1 MPCALTQ
8 GYNLDCRS
16 SYGGVKEVYVI
27 EFENVTATTVSA
39 GGVVTAITKA
49 STKTFKKYNL
59 ILQTGE
65 VTEDMTGNRENGTLS
80 IAQTVKFP
88 INKMT
93 TSVRNELVL
102 LAQNRLIFVIVD
114 NNGTGFDVLLNDH
127 TVMTYHY
134 SGVWV
139 VGGLIASKTSAMAS
153 AYQLAQN
160 LSSILHT
167 AFHEILKEKD

>member
-8 GYNLDCRS
+8 GYNLDCRNA
-16 SYGGVKEVYVI
+16 YGGVKEVYVI
-27 EFENVTATTVSA
+27 EFDNVTATTVSA

-65 VTEDMTGNRENGTLS
+65 VTEDVTGNRENGTLS
-80 IAQTVKFP
+80 ITQTVKFP

-93 TSVRNELVL
+93 TSVRNELAL

-114 NNGTGFDVLLNDH
+114 NNGTNWLYGYDYGLMLDTINGKTGKALADRNGYELSF
-127 TVMTYHY
+127 
-134 SGVWV
+134 SGVC
-139 VGGLIASKTSAMAS
+139 KTA
-153 AYQLAQN
+153 AYEVDAATLAT
-160 LSSILHT
+160 LLT
-167 AFHEILKEKD
+167 